1 MKRIALAICLC
12 LGMGISFV
20 VADEM
25 KTDIKFPKDY
35 KTFKNYLSMDQSQNH
50 DQIIRIFAN
59 DIALKGMKEKGVFPY
74 GSVLTA
80 EIYKA
85 KLDKDGKV
93 IESSLGRRIR
103 SKLAVIAVMEK
114 RKGASEKWTGDLN
127 NGDWDF
133 ATFNPDGSVA
143 KIDLKQC
150 AACHAPL
157 KDTQHV
163 FSFDH
168 F

>member
-1 MKRIALAICLC
+1 MQRIAIAICLC
-12 LGMGISFV
+12 LGMGISFA

-25 KTDIKFPKDY
+25 KTDIEFPKNY
-35 KTFKNYLSMDQSQNH
+35 KTFKNYLSMDQSQNA

-59 DIALKGMKEKGVFPY
+59 DIAVQGMKEKGIFPY
-74 GSVLTA
+74 GSILTA

-85 KLDKDGKV
+85 KKDKDGKV

-103 SKLAVIAVMEK
+103 DKLAVIAVMEK
-114 RKGASEKWTGDLN
+114 RKGASKKWTGDLN

-133 ATFNPDGSVA
+133 ATFSPDGSVA

-157 KDTQHV
+157 KDKQHV
-163 FSFDH
+163 FSFEH